1 MCLSFFG
8 FRLEPPASVALVA
21 IPEPLVVTLFQ
32 RGQFDAHGAAETAR
46 ALAWQGA
53 AIFTVAA
60 VLEGR
65 RLAVGEGSSRQRAE
79 EQAAGAA
86 IELLAAGS
94 DDPALEGADDSARI
108 S

>member
-1 MCLSFFG
+1 
-8 FRLEPPASVALVA
+8 
-21 IPEPLVVTLFQ
+21 
-32 RGQFDAHGAAETAR
+32 
-46 ALAWQGA
+46 
-53 AIFTVAA
+53 

-94 DDPALEGADDSARI
+94 DDPALEGADESARI